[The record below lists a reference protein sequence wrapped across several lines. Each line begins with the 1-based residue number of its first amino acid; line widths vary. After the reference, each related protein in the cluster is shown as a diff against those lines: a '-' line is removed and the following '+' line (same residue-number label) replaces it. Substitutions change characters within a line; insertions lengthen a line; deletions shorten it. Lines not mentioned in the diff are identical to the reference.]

1 MATYRE
7 IESEFLQGVTT
18 LAIGEGRIIREN
30 AMNTITGRHPELT
43 EEQNINIRLYFNSA
57 GTLEGLAEWA
67 AGFSSK

>member
-1 MATYRE
+1 
-7 IESEFLQGVTT
+7 
-18 LAIGEGRIIREN
+18 
-30 AMNTITGRHPELT
+30 MNTITGRHPELT